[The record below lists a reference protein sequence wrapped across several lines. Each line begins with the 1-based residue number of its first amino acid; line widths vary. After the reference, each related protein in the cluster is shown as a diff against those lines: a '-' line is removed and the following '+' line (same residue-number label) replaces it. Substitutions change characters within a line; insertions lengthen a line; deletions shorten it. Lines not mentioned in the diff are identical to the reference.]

1 LHLKSYLS
9 LLIILCCVSQ
19 ADAQLNAQVTGD
31 AIDQGNNCYTITQD
45 QEFQVGGVWYNNPID
60 FDTDFTIFYQNNF
73 GFRDF
78 DGADGMALVFK
89 DNPTP
94 ILGDPGGGL
103 GYSGITPSLTI
114 EFDTFQNTDFGDP
127 VGDHISIMRNGNPDH
142 NSGDNLGGP
151 VLANG
156 TNQNIEDGIAHEVRI
171 EWDAFTNTLS
181 VFFDC
186 LLRLTFTADVKNT
199 IFSGDD
205 TVFFGFVGSTGGN
218 TNIHE
223 VCFNRVS
230 FVDNLQLDDEVIC
243 ENGAVQVDATI
254 PSGFTYSWTPTNGV
268 SDPNSPNPVLSPAA
282 TTIYTVTISDV
293 CGETTTEE
301 LTVTVKPLITTEP
314 VFNPVPPICQ
324 GDSLNP
330 LPTTS
335 MDGITGTWSPELNN
349 SITTTYT
356 FMPLTSECAPETTLV
371 IEVIPSEIPIFTPVD
386 PVCPGEFLADLPI
399 TSNNGITGTWT
410 PGINNMVT
418 TVYTFTPDLGQGC
431 ATLTT
436 LEILIT
442 DPDIPTF
449 NPIDPICVGE
459 TLEELPTTSN
469 EGITGSW
476 SPALNNRVTTF
487 YSFEPNPGQC
497 ASDNVSLEIQVIP
510 ISQLSIDIDLSSEAF
525 SENQVAVINVSG
537 GTGAYEFQLNNGDWV
552 EENTF
557 SQLQGCEEYEIRVRE
572 ISGCSNIAIENFRVL
587 DYPKFFTPNG
597 DSRNDS
603 WNIECLKDQV
613 GARISIYDRYG
624 KLLASINPSRLG
636 WDGTYNGAF
645 MPTNDYWFRVEYLN
659 KEGQPKVFT
668 SNFTLKR

>member
-1 LHLKSYLS
+1 M
-9 LLIILCCVSQ
+9 CCVSQ

-31 AIDQGNNCYTITQD
+31 AIDQGNNCYTITKD

-243 ENGAVQVDATI
+243 ENGAVQVDASI

-301 LTVTVKPLITTEP
+301 LTVTVKPFITTEP

-525 SENQVAVINVSG
+525 SENQVAVINVFG

>member
-1 LHLKSYLS
+1 MHLKSYLS

-31 AIDQGNNCYTITQD
+31 AIDQGNNCFTITQD

-613 GARISIYDRYG
+613 GARVYFY
-624 KLLASINPSRLG
+624 
-636 WDGTYNGAF
+636 
-645 MPTNDYWFRVEYLN
+645 E
-659 KEGQPKVFT
+659 
-668 SNFTLKR
+668 

>member
-243 ENGAVQVDATI
+243 ENGAVQVDASI

-314 VFNPVPPICQ
+314 VFNPVPPICL